1 MTRSVSAVAR
11 EIQRVANKR
20 GLAVHQQDRDQI
32 LFTIHQGTGK
42 GTAALERYAAR
53 ADLLA
58 GLDADMDRLVAEM
71 RECLD
76 DLTPGQ
82 GSGKNQDSTTN
93 RKRKP

>member
-1 MTRSVSAVAR
+1 MAR
-11 EIQRVANKR
+11 EIQRTANKR
-20 GLAVHQQDRDQI
+20 DLAAHQQDRDQI

-53 ADLLA
+53 ADMLA
-58 GLDADMDRLVAEM
+58 GLEADMDRLVAEM

-82 GSGKNQDSTTN
+82 GTGKNQGSTT